1 VSEPSATEPVA
12 EPSATSPVAGPSSA
26 VVPDTE
32 AALAA
37 ALDSL
42 GQAHHRPYS
51 RA

>member
-1 VSEPSATEPVA
+1 VPEPPDPDVVDGLDHA
-12 EPSATSPVAGPSSA
+12 A
-26 VVPDTE
+26 VLT
-32 AALAA
+32 A